1 MHLSL
6 VLSHAVLHV
15 QSGQP
20 TRRAVLAAGCS
31 LTVPQP
37 VRAILDTR
45 CAEEFPINGGYLSRC
60 FDDARRDFDWP
71 AVGRIS
77 IDQGVAGFGQT
88 GQVVWNAGALLAEHM
103 ALRLGPNFFAGK
115 RVLELGC
122 GTGLPGIVA
131 ARLGASRLVLTDGT
145 AEVLARAK
153 QNAAANLRD
162 VPWAAQQLL
171 FGEVTPEELAGKFDV
186 LIASDVLYQSSGWRP
201 LAQTAGEL
209 LAPNG
214 VLLVAEAGHETS
226 PADATL
232 GGFRVVAEGS
242 GLAFD
247 EEPETLGE
255 GGYNAKLVRVRRR
268 S

>member
-1 MHLSL
+1 MASAT
-6 VLSHAVLHV
+6 AV
-15 QSGQP
+15 
-20 TRRAVLAAGCS
+20 RAVAATAVFATATAS
-31 LTVPQP
+31 ALEE
-37 VRAILDTR
+37 R
-45 CAEEFPINGGYLSRC
+45 CISRPPTC
-60 FDDARRDFDWP
+60 HPLCDSDDASSFGDPTACGDDSDWT
-71 AVGRIS
+71 R
-77 IDQGVAGFGQT
+77 
-88 GQVVWNAGALLAEHM
+88 GAIWPGGELLASFLTP
-103 ALRLGPNFFAGK
+103 ALVRGR

-153 QNAAANLRD
+153 QNAASNLKD
-162 VPWAAQQLL
+162 VPWAAQQLN
-171 FGEVTPEELAGKFDV
+171 FGEVTPEDLAGKFDV

>member
-1 MHLSL
+1 M
-6 VLSHAVLHV
+6 
-15 QSGQP
+15 
-20 TRRAVLAAGCS
+20 
-31 LTVPQP
+31 
-37 VRAILDTR
+37 
-45 CAEEFPINGGYLSRC
+45 
-60 FDDARRDFDWP
+60 
-71 AVGRIS
+71 
-77 IDQGVAGFGQT
+77 
-88 GQVVWNAGALLAEHM
+88 
-103 ALRLGPNFFAGK
+103 
-115 RVLELGC
+115 
-122 GTGLPGIVA
+122 
-131 ARLGASRLVLTDGT
+131 
-145 AEVLARAK
+145 
-153 QNAAANLRD
+153 
-162 VPWAAQQLL
+162 PWAAQQLN
-171 FGEVTPEELAGKFDV
+171 FGEVTPEDLAGKFDV

>member
-37 VRAILDTR
+37 IAAILDTR

-153 QNAAANLRD
+153 QNAASNLKD
-162 VPWAAQQLL
+162 VPWAAQQLN
-171 FGEVTPEELAGKFDV
+171 FGEVTPEDLAGKFDV

>member
-153 QNAAANLRD
+153 QNAASNLKD
-162 VPWAAQQLL
+162 VPWAAQQLN
-171 FGEVTPEELAGKFDV
+171 FGEVTPEDLAGKFDV
-186 LIASDVLYQSSGWRP
+186 LIASGGLTDGRDAVRATRVDIGGRSARV
-201 LAQTAGEL
+201 A
-209 LAPNG
+209 
-214 VLLVAEAGHETS
+214 LLVALTPNEGRGEEDDRYGEYSVGSDSHHDPPEPDGLRS
-226 PADATL
+226 
-232 GGFRVVAEGS
+232 GGAIAECCW
-242 GLAFD
+242 A
-247 EEPETLGE
+247 
-255 GGYNAKLVRVRRR
+255 A
-268 S
+268 

>member
-103 ALRLGPNFFAGK
+103 ALTRPKFLRRQA
-115 RVLELGC
+115 C
-122 GTGLPGIVA
+122 W
-131 ARLGASRLVLTDGT
+131 SS
-145 AEVLARAK
+145 
-153 QNAAANLRD
+153 AAA
-162 VPWAAQQLL
+162 PG
-171 FGEVTPEELAGKFDV
+171 FP
-186 LIASDVLYQSSGWRP
+186 ASWRR
-201 LAQTAGEL
+201 AW
-209 LAPNG
+209 
-214 VLLVAEAGHETS
+214 
-226 PADATL
+226 
-232 GGFRVVAEGS
+232 
-242 GLAFD
+242 
-247 EEPETLGE
+247 
-255 GGYNAKLVRVRRR
+255 VRRA
-268 S
+268 SC

>member
-1 MHLSL
+1 M
-6 VLSHAVLHV
+6 
-15 QSGQP
+15 
-20 TRRAVLAAGCS
+20 
-31 LTVPQP
+31 
-37 VRAILDTR
+37 
-45 CAEEFPINGGYLSRC
+45 
-60 FDDARRDFDWP
+60 
-71 AVGRIS
+71 
-77 IDQGVAGFGQT
+77 
-88 GQVVWNAGALLAEHM
+88 
-103 ALRLGPNFFAGK
+103 
-115 RVLELGC
+115 
-122 GTGLPGIVA
+122 
-131 ARLGASRLVLTDGT
+131 LTDGT
-145 AEVLARAK
+145 VEVLARAK
-153 QNAAANLRD
+153 SNAAANLRD

>member
-1 MHLSL
+1 M
-6 VLSHAVLHV
+6 
-15 QSGQP
+15 
-20 TRRAVLAAGCS
+20 
-31 LTVPQP
+31 
-37 VRAILDTR
+37 
-45 CAEEFPINGGYLSRC
+45 
-60 FDDARRDFDWP
+60 
-71 AVGRIS
+71 
-77 IDQGVAGFGQT
+77 
-88 GQVVWNAGALLAEHM
+88 
-103 ALRLGPNFFAGK
+103 
-115 RVLELGC
+115 LELGC

-153 QNAAANLRD
+153 QNAASNLKD
-162 VPWAAQQLL
+162 VPWAAQQLN
-171 FGEVTPEELAGKFDV
+171 FGEVTPEDLAGKFDV